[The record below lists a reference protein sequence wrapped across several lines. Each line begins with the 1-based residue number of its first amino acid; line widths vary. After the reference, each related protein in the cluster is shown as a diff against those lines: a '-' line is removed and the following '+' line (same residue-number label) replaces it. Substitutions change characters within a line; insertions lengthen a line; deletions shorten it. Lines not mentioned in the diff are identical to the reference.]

1 MTSLS
6 FRFFAQ
12 PLLGLTLLL
21 LGFVASARAQGT
33 TTLPAGQAGVAYT
46 PYALTFVEPPPP
58 GTTYA
63 ILSNNPGETGLPSG
77 MSINASTGYISG
89 TPQADG
95 VFTGRISVTSGSEI
109 NNFPFTLTIAA
120 ALGVSQ
126 ISSELTALGAV
137 GQDFTY
143 LIAATNSPQSY
154 NVGTLPA
161 GLTLSGG
168 TISGQPTTAGTYN
181 VSLSANNAT
190 GTGPAVTLV
199 ITVEPSGPVPT
210 ISGQSSVTAD
220 LNVAFNYQITA
231 SNTPTSYGASGLP
244 VGLSINTA
252 TGAITGTPTVG
263 GIFTATLTASN
274 GNGASANFPL
284 TFVLGPVAVI
294 DSATTLTGYSGIP
307 VTPYQL
313 TATNSPTAFNV
324 GTLPS
329 GLSYNST
336 TKQITGT
343 PAAAGTSSITIY
355 ANNAVGR
362 GPDFTLSIQITASAA
377 PQITTQPTGA
387 TKNYGES
394 VTFSVTA
401 TGTPA
406 PTYQWKKGSTDI
418 PSATGSSYTIAS
430 VTTDDAADYT
440 VVVTNGAGSVTSDVA
455 TLTVNAGY
463 AAWRAAKFTAPEVA
477 DDAISGTAADP
488 DRDGLTN
495 LLEYALD
502 LAPKAAASSG
512 LPALAKTATDWT
524 FTYSRPA
531 DRPDI
536 SYTVEYSTNLTLW
549 STAGTHVRTA
559 TGATETWQAQMPLST
574 GTRVFFRLKIDYP
587 VAP

>member
-6 FRFFAQ
+6 FRSLAQ

-33 TTLPAGQAGVAYT
+33 TTLPAGQVGVSYT
-46 PYALTFVEPPPP
+46 PYALTFVDPPPP
-58 GTTYA
+58 GTTYS
-63 ILSNNPGETGLPSG
+63 ILSNNLGETGLPSG

-89 TPQADG
+89 TPQVDG
-95 VFTGRISVTSGSEI
+95 TFTGRISVTSGSEI

-120 ALGVSQ
+120 ALGVSE
-126 ISSELTALGAV
+126 ISSALTALGAV
-137 GQDFTY
+137 GQDFAYPIT
-143 LIAATNSPQSY
+143 ATNSPQSY

-161 GLTLSGG
+161 GLTYSAG

-199 ITVEPSGPVPT
+199 ITVEPSGPVPA
-210 ISGQSSVTAD
+210 ISGSSSVTAD
-220 LNVAFNYQITA
+220 INTPFNYQISA
-231 SNTPTSYGASGLP
+231 SNSPTSYGASGLP
-244 VGLSINTA
+244 VGLSINTS

-294 DSATTLTGYSGIP
+294 NSAATLTGYSSIAI
-307 VTPYQL
+307 TPYQL

-343 PAAAGTSSITIY
+343 PAAAGNANVTIY
-355 ANNAVGR
+355 ANNSIGR
-362 GPDFTLSIQITASAA
+362 GPDFTLSIQITASAT
-377 PQITTQPTGA
+377 PQITAQPVGA

-401 TGTPA
+401 TGTPT
-406 PTYQWKKGSTDI
+406 PTYQWKKGASDI
-418 PSATGSSYTIAS
+418 PSATSATYTISS
-430 VTTDDAADYT
+430 VTLNDAADYT

-455 TLTVNAGY
+455 TLTVNSGY
-463 AAWRAAKFTAPEVA
+463 AAWRAAKFTGGEVA
-477 DDAISGTAADP
+477 DDAVSGTSADP

-495 LLEYALD
+495 LVEYALD
-502 LAPKAAASSG
+502 LAPKAASSAG
-512 LPALAKTATDWT
+512 LPAVAKTSTDWT
-524 FTYSRPA
+524 FTYTRPA

-536 SYTVEYSTNLTLW
+536 SYTVQYSTNLTQW
-549 STAGTHVRTA
+549 NTAGTHARTA
-559 TGATETWQAQMPLST
+559 TGATETWQASVPLNT
-574 GTRVFFRLKIDYP
+574 GSAVFFRLKIDYP
-587 VAP
+587 VVP